1 MAEAKIL
8 VASEGKDKSIKVMV
22 SGRATFRCSQTLRSF
37 FDELLS
43 RKVFNFKINLSE
55 CEGMDSTFMG
65 VLATV
70 GIPCAQNKTPV
81 TIVNA
86 GIDNRKLLDGL
97 GVSKLFDFS
106 DGEEQS
112 AEWSLLDQSTSGCAK
127 IDKDL
132 STVMLE
138 AHETLNNVD
147 PSNIKKFKDVIEFLK
162 EDLKKFDED

>member
-8 VASEGKDKSIKVMV
+8 VASEEEDKSIKVMV

-43 RKVFNFKINLSE
+43 RKVYNFKINLSE

-97 GVSKLFDFS
+97 GVSRLFNFLD
-106 DGEEQS
+106 EELS
-112 AEWSLLDQSTSGCAK
+112 AEWSLLDKSTSGCAK
-127 IDKDL
+127 IDKSL

-147 PSNIKKFKDVIEFLK
+147 PGNIKKFKDVIEFLK
-162 EDLKKFDED
+162 EDLKKFDDE